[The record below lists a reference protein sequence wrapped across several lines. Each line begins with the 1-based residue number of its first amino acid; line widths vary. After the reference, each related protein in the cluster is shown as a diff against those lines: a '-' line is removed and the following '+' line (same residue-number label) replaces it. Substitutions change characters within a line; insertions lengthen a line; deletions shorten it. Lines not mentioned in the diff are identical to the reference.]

1 MMNVRCEMCNDW
13 LPLLQLSKLCPICYK
28 VRTIVKAYSADVIL
42 KKLQEHFLVD
52 IFDIE
57 ETKETKETNNNNNE
71 PLPQK
76 LKEDI
81 KKLESDDQK
90 DYEKPKT
97 RNQHRKVIDE
107 LKTKM

>member
-1 MMNVRCEMCNDW
+1 MNVRCEMCNDW
-13 LPLLQLSKLCPICYK
+13 LSLFQLSKLCATCYK

-42 KKLQEHFLVD
+42 NKLQEHFLVD

-57 ETKETKETNNNNNE
+57 ETKETKETKEDNNE

-90 DYEKPKT
+90 DYDQKPKT

>member
-1 MMNVRCEMCNDW
+1 MINVRCEVCNEW
-13 LPLLQLSKLCPICYK
+13 LPILQLSKLCPICYK
-28 VRTIVKAYSADVIL
+28 IRTIVKAYSADVIL

-57 ETKETKETNNNNNE
+57 ESNINE

-90 DYEKPKT
+90 DYEHKPKT

>member
-13 LPLLQLSKLCPICYK
+13 LPLFQLSKLCPTCYK

-42 KKLQEHFLVD
+42 KKLQENFLVD

-57 ETKETKETNNNNNE
+57 ETKETKEDNNE
-71 PLPQK
+71 PLPEK

-81 KKLESDDQK
+81 KKLGSDDQK
-90 DYEKPKT
+90 DYDKPKT

>member
-1 MMNVRCEMCNDW
+1 MNVRCEMCNDW
-13 LPLLQLSKLCPICYK
+13 LPLFQLSKLCPTCYT
-28 VRTIVKAYSADVIL
+28 VRTIIKAYSADVIL

-57 ETKETKETNNNNNE
+57 DTKQTKEDNNTNE

-81 KKLESDDQK
+81 KKLGADDQK
-90 DYEKPKT
+90 DYDKPKT

>member
-1 MMNVRCEMCNDW
+1 MMNVRCEMCSDW
-13 LPLLQLSKLCPICYK
+13 LPLFQLSKLCPICYK
-28 VRTIVKAYSADVIL
+28 IRTIVKAYSADVIL
-42 KKLQEHFLVD
+42 KKLQEHFLID

-57 ETKETKETNNNNNE
+57 ETKETNNNNE

-90 DYEKPKT
+90 DYDHKPKT

>member
-1 MMNVRCEMCNDW
+1 MMNVRCEICSDW
-13 LPLLQLSKLCPICYK
+13 LPLFQLSKLCPTCYK

-57 ETKETKETNNNNNE
+57 ETKEDNNNNNNNE

-81 KKLESDDQK
+81 KKLEADDQK
-90 DYEKPKT
+90 DYEQKPKT